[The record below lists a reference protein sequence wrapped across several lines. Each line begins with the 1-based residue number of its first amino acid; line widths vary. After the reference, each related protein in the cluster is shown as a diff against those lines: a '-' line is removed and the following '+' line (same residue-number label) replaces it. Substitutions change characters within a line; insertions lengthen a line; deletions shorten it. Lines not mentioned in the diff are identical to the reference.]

1 MNNLSFHITDI
12 ASNSFR
18 AGATEVEVAIEES
31 REVIVIRIT
40 DNGKGMDEAT
50 LRRVRNP
57 FYTSRTTRK
66 VGLGL
71 PFLIQNAEQTG
82 GEVKIESVLGEGTTV
97 TATFIAHHID
107 LPPWGDLSATIAML
121 MTGNPD
127 VNLRFVYRSEQLD
140 FALSSDEVKE
150 ALEDLPISHPQ
161 VMGWLREMIEENLKG
176 GG

>member
-18 AGATEVEVAIEES
+18 AGATEVEVAVEE
-31 REVIVIRIT
+31 RQGVIVIRIT
-40 DNGKGMDEAT
+40 DNGKGMDEET
-50 LRRVRNP
+50 LQRVRNP

-82 GEVKIESVLGEGTTV
+82 GEVKIESTLGEGTTV

-107 LPPWGDLSATIAML
+107 LPPWGNLSATIAML

-140 FALSSDEVKE
+140 FTLSSDEVKE

-176 GG
+176 G